1 VGKAGSVFKFVTV
14 PDSGQVCQG
23 QARPPWGH
31 VCIHMAGLPSRRGL
45 GAGLGQAKLRESE
58 LPRTKPLRSESVA
71 LAI

>member
-1 VGKAGSVFKFVTV
+1 MGKAGSVLVTV
-14 PDSGQVCQG
+14 PDRGQVCQG

-31 VCIHMAGLPSRRGL
+31 VCMHMAGLPRRRGL

-58 LPRTKPLRSESVA
+58 LPRTGTKPLRSESVA